1 MHKGK
6 ESKKIVIR
14 MILLTG
20 MAGAVLI
27 SSSCAN
33 TKGTD
38 TDKVNYKAVDN
49 EDSAKDDVA
58 QTENSDEAEPKDSD
72 DSSSENEKQSER
84 QVALS
89 EEELNSPIEYTYQNH
104 PKSLMDGETEL
115 AISNY
120 LTVELDKS
128 DREKFGKLKEVL
140 DEYGQNGE
148 KEVDDFFE
156 TSVDEIRENF
166 NNGIG
171 IGYEVDRYFNPIR
184 ADGRVFSFVITNYTY
199 LAGAHG
205 YTDYSN
211 YNFDP
216 VTGEEIQFTD
226 VVKDT
231 DKLPDIIVNELEK
244 QNEDLEEYFENGPE
258 DKENLRS
265 GIPDRLSNNAAALS
279 WVLDYDGVWFNF
291 EDYAMGTYVAGSR
304 SAKVRFDDYP
314 ELFTDNYNNYKDSEL
329 PKIEEAAKE
338 LKEADNVIVDASKMG
353 SVSLNAGSTDT
364 ESDYGYDS
372 VNSETGEPWWEHAVV
387 TNPGWSAWTK
397 DGLDTD
403 PGVPSFELSPVTE
416 HTSDWLD
423 EDAWS
428 AENGIP
434 LPERFP
440 YSDGTYRYDANN
452 NSDAGILSLTVTN
465 EVNDSLQGNYYF
477 DEFIDPPYM
486 GDDFF
491 AGFTQPDIRYALI
504 KDDILYVSIGHRTYA
519 SANPYTSYIVAI
531 DTVSGETLWRSD
543 DQVCGSNNFIIEG
556 DSIICGYG
564 FTSEPDYIY
573 IINRNNGKTQKQ
585 IKVKSAPYYF
595 IPHDGYLFVLTY
607 NTEYQYTIQPTN

>member
-1 MHKGK
+1 M
-6 ESKKIVIR
+6 
-14 MILLTG
+14 
-20 MAGAVLI
+20 
-27 SSSCAN
+27 
-33 TKGTD
+33 
-38 TDKVNYKAVDN
+38 DN
-49 EDSAKDDVA
+49 EDSVKDDVA

-72 DSSSENEKQSER
+72 DSSSENEKQSEK

-166 NNGIG
+166 NNGLG

-314 ELFTDNYNNYKDSEL
+314 ELFTDTYNNYKDSEL
-329 PKIEEAAKE
+329 PKIEEAVKE

-477 DEFIDPPYM
+477 DEFIDPPYK

-491 AGFTQPDIRYALI
+491 AGFTQPDIKYALI

-531 DTVSGETLWRSD
+531 DTLSGETLWRSD

-607 NTEYQYTIQPTN
+607 NTEYQYTFE

>member
-1 MHKGK
+1 
-6 ESKKIVIR
+6 
-14 MILLTG
+14 
-20 MAGAVLI
+20 
-27 SSSCAN
+27 
-33 TKGTD
+33 
-38 TDKVNYKAVDN
+38 VDN
-49 EDSAKDDVA
+49 EDSVKDDVA

-72 DSSSENEKQSER
+72 DSSSENEKQSEK

-166 NNGIG
+166 NNGLG

-314 ELFTDNYNNYKDSEL
+314 ELFTDTYNNYKDSEL
-329 PKIEEAAKE
+329 PKIEEAVKE

-477 DEFIDPPYM
+477 DEFIDPPYK

-491 AGFTQPDIRYALI
+491 AGFTQPDIKYALI

-531 DTVSGETLWRSD
+531 DTLSGETLWRSD

-607 NTEYQYTIQPTN
+607 NTEYQYTFE